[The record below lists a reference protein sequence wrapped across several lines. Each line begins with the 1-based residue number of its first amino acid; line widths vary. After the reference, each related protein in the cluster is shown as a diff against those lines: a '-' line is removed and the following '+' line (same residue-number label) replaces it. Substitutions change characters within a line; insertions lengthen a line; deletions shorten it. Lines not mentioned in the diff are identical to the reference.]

1 VLAAASNS
9 NSEHLLRVT
18 VKETFLDEVESGP
31 NQGRCVV

>member
-9 NSEHLLRVT
+9 NSEHLLWLT

-31 NQGRCVV
+31 DEGRCIV

>member
-9 NSEHLLRVT
+9 NSEHLLWLM

-31 NQGRCVV
+31 DEGRCIV